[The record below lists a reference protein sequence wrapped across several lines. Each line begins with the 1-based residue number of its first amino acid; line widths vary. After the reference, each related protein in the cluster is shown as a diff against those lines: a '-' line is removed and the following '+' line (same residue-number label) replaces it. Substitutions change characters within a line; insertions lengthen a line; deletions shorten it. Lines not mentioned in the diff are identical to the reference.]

1 MLFKDI
7 INPYNYLS
15 KNDNF
20 SIKTPRAVEARGEGG
35 GGGQGGPGPPNF
47 LNTDVFIIDDSKT
60 KKKLEKS

>member
-35 GGGQGGPGPPNF
+35 GGQGGPGPPNF

>member
-1 MLFKDI
+1 M
-7 INPYNYLS
+7 S

-20 SIKTPRAVEARGEGG
+20 SIKTPRAVEARGWGG
-35 GGGQGGPGPPNF
+35 VGGWGEQGGPGPPNF